1 MIGAGRPGR
10 YPCLCL
16 AALLASL
23 AGGCGRKRP
32 PVSAAPAP
40 LPALGATEEGNAS
53 WYGHPYHGR
62 PTSSGEIYD
71 MEKLTAAHRT
81 LPFGTRVLVK
91 NLSNNRRVEVRIND
105 RGPFVEDRIID
116 LSRAAARAIQM
127 LGSGT
132 ARVQLRVVGLPEAPS
147 GGFFAVQVGAF
158 RSRENAE
165 RLRKRL
171 ASERGGAFLQEHD
184 DPRGLLYRVLVGREK
199 DISSAEGL
207 AERLKKRDLAPFVVR
222 VDESTAANQL

>member
-1 MIGAGRPGR
+1 MRAGRRGQF
-10 YPCLCL
+10 PCLCL
-16 AALLASL
+16 AALLAFL

-32 PVSAAPAP
+32 RISAAAAP
-40 LPALGATEEGNAS
+40 LPVLGATEEGNAS
-53 WYGHPYHGR
+53 WYGYPYHGR
-62 PTSSGEIYD
+62 PTTSGEIYD

-165 RLRKRL
+165 RLRKLL
-171 ASERGGAFLQEHD
+171 AGEHGGAFLQGHE

-199 DISSAEGL
+199 DISSAQGL

-222 VDESTAANQL
+222 IDESTAANQL